1 MAAEMQEDMAGR
13 AEGTAASGAIVGG
26 VEGQAQILLQLMLEQ
41 GRQAREDSRAMNA
54 RMDQLNERVD
64 RLFYQILG
72 LGSAL
77 TVGVAAILIK
87 LLVDG

>member
-1 MAAEMQEDMAGR
+1 MAAEMQEDMTGC

-26 VEGQAQILLQLMLEQ
+26 VEEQAQILLQLMLEQ
-41 GRQAREDSRAMNA
+41 DRQAREDSRAMNA